1 MRKILYTALAGLS
14 LMGCEAD
21 PGTALEDNINTT
33 ASPSVAASFS
43 PADSVIP
50 FPNNLLF
57 TGTTDGTLNIP
68 IADVNDP
75 TAGPTL
81 ALNSLDGF
89 STIAPISTSFA
100 AAIDPATVAGNVR
113 LFKVVVDDFNA
124 DPNLVSASD
133 TPTFAVAAP
142 IAELTFGVD
151 FVATVSNDTSLV
163 ILPLKPLDTAS
174 GYMVVI
180 TNGLKDTSG
189 NAFKADASYAFAKQT
204 KSLVVQTGPNPTDL
218 SSRLGALSVEQA
230 TALEPLRQL
239 TNAAEAVAVAASAN
253 GASPL
258 ASNNIIL
265 SWSFTTQS
273 AGTALKIE
281 QAELAAAPAPALGS
295 FTALN
300 NTVKGALVAQGVPI
314 SNVDI
319 YMGTIDVPYYLSDA
333 NPLTGAAENILK
345 TSWKGADGKLLSLLN
360 GKNAVP
366 VKTLSIPLLVSIPQG
381 SAPAGGWPVTI
392 FQHGITRD
400 RTDMMAL
407 ADTLAGA
414 GRAVVAID
422 MPLHGVTD
430 TSSPFY
436 QAGKELTFD
445 LDLVTQDA
453 TDAITA
459 AVPDSVIDTS
469 GRHFINLASLTTSR
483 DNIRQA
489 VIDLMVLKNAIASI
503 DVDNNTVPTPD
514 LNANKISFIGHSLGG
529 IVGTVFLALDKDVK
543 ESVLAMPGGGI
554 AKLLENSISFGPEI
568 VAGLNATAG
577 LTQGSAEFEQFMLAA
592 QSVLGTVDPLNHAKA
607 AADNHNIL
615 LFEVVGS
622 NSSLP
627 DQVIPNS
634 AATAPLAGTDPLI
647 RTLGLTQIDTTSTAG
662 TRTGDVVIKFSAG
675 HHGSIL
681 TPLDASGSVDA
692 SGLSGRTV
700 VEMQTNAATYIATG
714 GTAVPTD
721 TAVVSALPAQ

>member
-33 ASPSVAASFS
+33 PSPSVAANFS
-43 PADSVIP
+43 PSESVIP

-68 IADVNDP
+68 VADETDP

-89 STIAPISTSFA
+89 STIAPISTTFA

-124 DPNLVSASD
+124 DPDLVASSP

-142 IAELTFGVD
+142 LEELIFGVD

-163 ILPLKPLDTAS
+163 LLPLKPLDTAS

-180 TNGLKDTSG
+180 SNGLSDTSG
-189 NAFKADASYAFAKQT
+189 NAFKADATYAFAKQT
-204 KSLVVQTGPNPTDL
+204 SPLVVDGA
-218 SSRLGALSVEQA
+218 SRIGALSLEQA

-239 TNAAEAVAVAASAN
+239 TNAAEAVAVAASAS

-258 ASNNIIL
+258 ASNDIIL

-281 QAELAAAPAPALGS
+281 QAELSATPALS
-295 FTALN
+295 TFAALN
-300 NTVKGALVAQGVPI
+300 NTVKGALEASGVPI
-314 SNVDI
+314 TNVDI
-319 YMGTIDVPYYLSDA
+319 YTATIDVPYYLSDA
-333 NPLTGAAENILK
+333 SPLDEGASEHVLN
-345 TSWKGADGKLLSLLN
+345 TSWKGADGNQLSLLN
-360 GKNAVP
+360 AKNAVP
-366 VKTLSIPLLVSIPQG
+366 TITRSIPLLVSIPNG
-381 SAPAGGWPVTI
+381 DAPAGGWPVTI

-400 RTDMMAL
+400 RTDMLAL
-407 ADTLAGA
+407 ANTLAGA

-430 TSSPFY
+430 TTNPFY
-436 QAGKELTFD
+436 QAGNELTFD
-445 LDLVTQDA
+445 LDLVTQDDV
-453 TDAITA
+453 TEAITA
-459 AVPDSVIDTS
+459 AIPDGAIDTS
-469 GRHFINLASLTTSR
+469 GRHFINLSSLTTSR

-489 VIDLMVLKNAIASI
+489 VIDLMVLKNAINEI
-503 DVDNNTVPTPD
+503 DVDNDTIPSPD
-514 LNANKISFIGHSLGG
+514 LNADDISFIGHSLGG
-529 IVGTVFLALDKDVK
+529 MVGTVFLALDSDVK

-554 AKLLENSISFGPEI
+554 AKLLENSPSFGPEI
-568 VAGLNATAG
+568 VAGLNAAAG

-592 QSVLGTVDPLNHAKA
+592 QSVLGTVDPLNHASD
-607 AADNHNIL
+607 AADNHDIL
-615 LFEVVGS
+615 LFEVVGDGD
-622 NSSLP
+622 SLLS
-627 DQVIPNS
+627 DQVIPNAS
-634 AATAPLAGTDPLI
+634 ATAPLAGTEPLI
-647 RTLGLTQIDTTSTAG
+647 RAMGLTQIDQSSADTS
-662 TRTGDVVIKFSAG
+662 GDVVIKYSAG

-681 TPLDASGSVDA
+681 TPNDADGNADA
-692 SGLSGRTV
+692 LSAATIG
-700 VEMQTNAATYIATG
+700 EMHTSLATYIATG
-714 GTAVPTD
+714 SAVVGGVSSSVISAVP
-721 TAVVSALPAQ
+721 AQ